1 LLSFNFFSL
10 SPPLFLFVVCDKVP
24 SDDDSSSSTL
34 TNSKGSKTWGPSMS
48 QQRERGFL
56 PVFRPERLHTL
67 VKSAPNLENNKSR
80 SSTVSTSTEN
90 IPLGNSNS
98 AAAFCDLVTSTA
110 SSVNSHHYTNTNY
123 HSIYYERDLTK
134 GSNGGVVMRDG
145 KNNNNSRK
153 ASTTSTSL
161 IPTSTSL
168 NQNHSTESVDYNSD
182 DSEHAAVGCFSF
194 VNASSHDAKKIKNRY
209 KKLSK
214 ESDFEKPL
222 LPNRTFPKPSSSSM
236 SSGLKKINNDPK
248 KKLQFQEYSNSN
260 SPKAEF
266 NVDLTFYKR
275 FEQSLDALG
284 DRDQESSEQDIIYIT
299 SKPSKNKLAMRLQK
313 SLDAIDSIDIISDT
327 VESERIYSKS
337 IDDLSTGG
345 DYQWHRGGSQFTWE
359 CFLKNGGARK
369 NGYEA
374 RASRNDDSDTSSQEF
389 KAGTFS

>member
-1 LLSFNFFSL
+1 
-10 SPPLFLFVVCDKVP
+10 
-24 SDDDSSSSTL
+24 
-34 TNSKGSKTWGPSMS
+34 MS

-56 PVFRPERLHTL
+56 PVFRPERLHNL

-90 IPLGNSNS
+90 IPLGNSAS
-98 AAAFCDLVTSTA
+98 AFCDLVTSTA

-134 GSNGGVVMRDG
+134 GSSNGGMMRDG
-145 KNNNNSRK
+145 KNDSRK
-153 ASTTSTSL
+153 ASTTSSF
-161 IPTSTSL
+161 IPSSSSSSTL

-182 DSEHAAVGCFSF
+182 DSEHAASVGCFSF

-209 KKLSK
+209 KKLPK
-214 ESDFEKPL
+214 EGDFEKPL
-222 LPNRTFPKPSSSSM
+222 LPNKIPFPKPSSSSM
-236 SSGLKKINNDPK
+236 SSGSKKINNDPK
-248 KKLQFQEYSNSN
+248 KKIQFQEYSN

-284 DRDQESSEQDIIYIT
+284 DQESSEQDIIYIT
-299 SKPSKNKLAMRLQK
+299 SKPSKNKLALRLQK
-313 SLDAIDSIDIISDT
+313 SLDAIDSIDISDT

-337 IDDLSTGG
+337 IDDLSTG

-359 CFLKNGGARK
+359 CFLKNGGTRK

-374 RASRNDDSDTSSQEF
+374 RTSRNDDSESSQEF
-389 KAGTFS
+389 KTGTFS